1 MKHTLFT
8 VLLLAGLFLA
18 SATPLDVEE
27 TNLLTPINV
36 NTLKKR
42 LGCGVQRIVLQAMES
57 VGTID
62 QDVRPRLE
70 YSYYC
75 KLIA

>member
-1 MKHTLFT
+1 MKHTLIT

-18 SATPLDVEE
+18 SATPSDVDDQS
-27 TNLLTPINV
+27 LLTPINV

-62 QDVRPRLE
+62 QEMRPRLE